1 VTGPQ
6 QRAATEFL
14 QQRFRVSQRRAV
26 RALGRSRSTVR
37 YRRKI
42 RAGEP
47 SLVRALRRL
56 VRRHPRYGYRRIHA
70 RLVADGWTVNVK
82 RVRRLWVS
90 LGLKRRIR
98 RKSRGK
104 QRFPGASAN
113 SCVARPAMAAN
124 DVWTGDFLQTRTT
137 SGGPLKWLSVVDE
150 YTREVLVLL
159 PAATL
164 NAADVRRVFGRLIG
178 RWGRPRAIRCDNG
191 GEFVGSALAE
201 WLPTMGVELRPVA
214 PASPWENGLVESF
227 HSRLRDE
234 FLDCSL
240 FENVA
245 DARAQAEWFKR
256 EYNTVRPHSSL
267 NYMTPKAFAATCG
280 KGGMAGTLAG
290 GNPPASKAA
299 GRPSTII

>member
-1 VTGPQ
+1 
-6 QRAATEFL
+6 
-14 QQRFRVSQRRAV
+14 
-26 RALGRSRSTVR
+26 
-37 YRRKI
+37 
-42 RAGEP
+42 
-47 SLVRALRRL
+47 
-56 VRRHPRYGYRRIHA
+56 
-70 RLVADGWTVNVK
+70 
-82 RVRRLWVS
+82 
-90 LGLKRRIR
+90 
-98 RKSRGK
+98 
-104 QRFPGASAN
+104 
-113 SCVARPAMAAN
+113 
-124 DVWTGDFLQTRTT
+124 

-191 GEFVGSALAE
+191 GGVVGGALAGGV
-201 WLPTMGVELRPVA
+201 PTMVGVVGPVA
-214 PASPWENGLVESF
+214 PARPWEQGLGESF
-227 HSRLRDE
+227 HSGLRAE

-256 EYNTVRPHSSL
+256 EYNTVRPHRSL

-290 GNPPASKAA
+290 GNPPA
-299 GRPSTII
+299 